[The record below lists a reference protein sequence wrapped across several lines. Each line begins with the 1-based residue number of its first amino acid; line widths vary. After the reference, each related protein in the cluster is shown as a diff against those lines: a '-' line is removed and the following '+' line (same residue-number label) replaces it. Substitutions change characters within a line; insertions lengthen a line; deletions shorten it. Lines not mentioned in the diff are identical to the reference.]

1 MKTISFNDLETYKG
15 FEEIDKKVAFI
26 ERERHICEHLIRELN
41 KSIDLDYVKQSE
53 KIEYN
58 SVKEL
63 DNFVINENTKVLRA
77 EPMLPVDELLSS
89 KDEEEYYEILD
100 KQYDNSHIVVYNKKN
115 DNIDTTIFPNSC
127 HLKAL
132 DVALRQARKDRRAIK
147 AGEHPVLESDFIEDI
162 NELLLSDLLLGGPT
176 AGLGRYRSRVY
187 RYGEFT
193 EINVRVT
200 DALFETTKGAKVR
213 DEMLALIEEYNNSN
227 LHPILKA
234 LVFKTKFIKI
244 HPFSDFNGRTSRI
257 LLNYMLVRYGYPT
270 VTIKGSQKD
279 RYLNAM
285 NSAIIENN
293 YAPIIE
299 LIKDLMNK
307 RCDKYISIIQEQ
319 EKRLPL
325 D

>member
-1 MKTISFNDLETYKG
+1 MKKLTLKDLENYKG

-26 ERERHICEHLIRELN
+26 ESERHICEHLIRELN
-41 KSIDLDYVKQSE
+41 KSIDIDYVKQSE

-58 SVKEL
+58 QIQEL
-63 DNFVINENTKVLRA
+63 DNFAIDETTKVLRA
-77 EPMLPVDELLSS
+77 EPPLPIDELKSAKS
-89 KDEEEYYEILD
+89 EDEYYEILD
-100 KQYDNSHIVVYNKKN
+100 KQYDNSHIVIYQEK
-115 DNIDTTIFPNSC
+115 DNNIKTMVFPNSC

-132 DVALRQARKDRRAIK
+132 DFALRQARKDRRAIK
-147 AGEHPVLESDFIEDI
+147 SKEKPVLESDFIEDI
-162 NELLLSDLLLGGPT
+162 NELLLSDLLKGGAT
-176 AGLGRYRSRVY
+176 AGLGRYRSVVY
-187 RYGEFT
+187 RYGELT
-193 EINVRVT
+193 EINVRVS
-200 DALFETTKGAKVR
+200 DAMFETTKGSKVR
-213 DEMLALIEEYNNSN
+213 EEMMNLIDEYNNSN

-279 RYLNAM
+279 KYLTAM
-285 NSAIIENN
+285 DAAIVEEN
-293 YAPIIE
+293 YTPIIE
-299 LIKDLMNK
+299 LIKGLMNK

-319 EKRLPL
+319 QRHLPL

>member
-1 MKTISFNDLETYKG
+1 
-15 FEEIDKKVAFI
+15 
-26 ERERHICEHLIRELN
+26 
-41 KSIDLDYVKQSE
+41 
-53 KIEYN
+53 
-58 SVKEL
+58 
-63 DNFVINENTKVLRA
+63 
-77 EPMLPVDELLSS
+77 MLPIDELLSS

-147 AGEHPVLESDFIEDI
+147 AGEHPVLESDFIEDV

-234 LVFKTKFIKI
+234 LVFKTKFIKTYVFRKI
-244 HPFSDFNGRTSRI
+244 KKQIRQKRI
-257 LLNYMLVRYGYPT
+257 F
-270 VTIKGSQKD
+270 I
-279 RYLNAM
+279 
-285 NSAIIENN
+285 
-293 YAPIIE
+293 
-299 LIKDLMNK
+299 
-307 RCDKYISIIQEQ
+307 
-319 EKRLPL
+319 
-325 D
+325 

>member
-1 MKTISFNDLETYKG
+1 MEKLSLKDLENYKG

-26 ERERHICEHLIRELN
+26 ESERHICEHLIRELN
-41 KSIDLDYVKQSE
+41 KSIDIDYVKQSE

-58 SVKEL
+58 QIQEL
-63 DNFVINENTKVLRA
+63 DNFVIDETTKVLRA
-77 EPMLPVDELLSS
+77 EPPLPIDELKSAKS
-89 KDEEEYYEILD
+89 EDEYYEILD
-100 KQYDNSHIVVYNKKN
+100 KQYDNSHIVIYQEK
-115 DNIDTTIFPNSC
+115 DNNIKTMVFPNSC

-132 DVALRQARKDRRAIK
+132 DFALRQARKDRRAIK
-147 AGEHPVLESDFIEDI
+147 SKEKPVLESDFIEDI
-162 NELLLSDLLLGGPT
+162 NELLLSDLLQGGVT
-176 AGLGRYRSRVY
+176 AGLGRYRSVVY
-187 RYGEFT
+187 RYGELT
-193 EINVRVT
+193 EINVRVS
-200 DALFETTKGAKVR
+200 DAMFETTKGSKVR
-213 DEMLALIEEYNNSN
+213 EEMMNLIDEYNNSN

-279 RYLNAM
+279 KYLTAM
-285 NSAIIENN
+285 DAAIVEEN
-293 YAPIIE
+293 YTPIIE
-299 LIKDLMNK
+299 LIKGLMNK

-319 EKRLPL
+319 QRHLPL